1 MAKTFV
7 ANSRDLKWTCEGPSP
22 DAVAFHQG
30 LSGYKP
36 SELIDLPE
44 AAKELGVGR
53 VLAKNESDRFG
64 LPAFKALGAS
74 WAIHKSLQ
82 KLGDTEAVTIVTATD
97 GNHGRAVAK
106 FSKLFG
112 HKAKI
117 VIPPGVHPSAVQ
129 AIVDEG
135 AEVSQ
140 INGSYDDAVAK
151 AEQLAKAPGHIL
163 VQDTAWDGYEEVPS
177 WIVEGYATMFSEI
190 DSQISELGIDGA
202 DLVVVPAGVGSLLQ
216 GAIAHYR
223 SDKELLKTKVVS
235 VEPVNAACIQASVE
249 QGKPASVP
257 TSTTVMAGLNC
268 GTISTLAWPYV
279 KNGLDGA
286 IAITDEQ
293 DIVAAKDL
301 AKMGVAAGPCGASG
315 FAGLRSVL
323 GGDQTNSIKRTLGLN
338 SDSTLVI
345 LITEGSDANPVPD

>member
-1 MAKTFV
+1 MSSFV
-7 ANSRDLKWTCEGPSP
+7 LNARNQNWLCEGPSP
-22 DAVAFHQG
+22 DAIEFHRG
-30 LSGYKP
+30 LAGYKP
-36 SELIDLPE
+36 TELIPLPQI
-44 AAKELGVGR
+44 AAELGVGQ

-82 KLGDTEAVTIVTATD
+82 KLGNVDSVTIVTATD

-106 FSKLFG
+106 FSKILG

-117 VIPPGVHPSAVQ
+117 VVPPGVHPSAVQ

-140 INGSYDDAVAK
+140 VHGSYDDAVAE
-151 AEQLAKAPGHIL
+151 AERIAQAPGHIL
-163 VQDTAWDGYEEVPS
+163 VQDTAWEGYEEVPT

-190 DSQISELGIDGA
+190 DSQISELGIEGA

-223 SDKELLKTKVVS
+223 SVKELLKTKVVS
-235 VEPVNAACIQASVE
+235 VEPVSAACIQASVK

-257 TSTTVMAGLNC
+257 TTTTVMAGLNC
-268 GTISTLAWPYV
+268 GTISSLAWPFV
-279 KNGLDGA
+279 KKGLDGA

-301 AKMGVAAGPCGASG
+301 AKMGVSAGPCGASG
-315 FAGLRSVL
+315 LAGLRSVL
-323 GGDQTNSIKRTLGLN
+323 KNDEARQALGLN

>member
-1 MAKTFV
+1 MPTIV
-7 ANSRDLKWTCEGPSP
+7 LNSRNQNWLCDGPSP
-22 DAVAFHQG
+22 DAIEFHRS

-36 SELIDLPE
+36 TELIDLPSV
-44 AAKELGVGR
+44 AAELGVGK

-82 KLGDTEAVTIVTATD
+82 KLGSAESVTIVTATD

-106 FSKLFG
+106 FAKQLG
-112 HKAKI
+112 HEAKI
-117 VIPPGVHPSAVQ
+117 VIPPGVHPSAIQ

-140 INGSYDDAVAK
+140 VDGSYDDAVSE
-151 AEQLAKAPGHIL
+151 AERIAQAPGHVL
-163 VQDTAWDGYEEVPS
+163 VQDTAWEGYEEVPN
-177 WIVEGYATMFSEI
+177 WIVEGYATMFTEI
-190 DSQISELGIDGA
+190 DSQLENAGIGSA

-216 GAIAHYR
+216 GALAHYR
-223 SDKELLKTKVVS
+223 SKPNLLSTKVVS

-249 QGKPASVP
+249 QQSPASVP

-268 GTISTLAWPYV
+268 GTISSLAWPFV
-279 KNGLDGA
+279 QNGLDGA

-323 GGDQTNSIKRTLGLN
+323 KNEEAKHALGLN
-338 SDSTLVI
+338 GESTLII

>member
-1 MAKTFV
+1 MSSFV
-7 ANSRDLKWTCEGPSP
+7 LNARNQNWLCEGPSP
-22 DAVAFHQG
+22 DAIEFHRG

-36 SELIDLPE
+36 TELIPLPQI
-44 AAKELGVGR
+44 AAELGVGQ

-82 KLGDTEAVTIVTATD
+82 KLGDTDSVTIVTATD

-117 VIPPGVHPSAVQ
+117 VVPPGVHPSAVQ

-135 AEVSQ
+135 AEVSRVH
-140 INGSYDDAVAK
+140 GSYDDAVAE
-151 AEQLAKAPGHIL
+151 AERIAKSPGHIL
-163 VQDTAWDGYEEVPS
+163 LQDTAWEGYEEVPS

-190 DSQISELGIDGA
+190 DSQISGLGIKGA

-216 GAIAHYR
+216 GALAHYR
-223 SDKELLKTKVVS
+223 SEKGLLKTKVVS
-235 VEPVNAACIQASVE
+235 VEPVSAACIQASVK
-249 QGKPASVP
+249 QGNPASVP
-257 TSTTVMAGLNC
+257 TTTTVMAGLNC
-268 GTISTLAWPYV
+268 GTISSLAWPFV

-301 AKMGVAAGPCGASG
+301 ANMGVFAGPCGASG
-315 FAGLRSVL
+315 LAGLRSVL
-323 GGDQTNSIKRTLGLN
+323 KNDEARQALGLN